1 MWRADEKTLNKKI
14 KRKGGLKMEA
24 LTEVAKRL
32 EKGAEVKVGKIE
44 GGIEVKGYLEDL
56 GIKEG
61 TVLTIQAEHVFHEH
75 RGPLHLKVGEK
86 DVILGQG
93 MADRVNVDKQGIT
106 TTLLKLE
113 ANEKGVVKGLSGG
126 KETVELF
133 EKLGI
138 AEGKEVMMLEH
149 LPEEVFTLKVKEMEF
164 NLGAGEV
171 SKILVKKDEQTLQSN
186 HLIAGESGEVID
198 ILGGIH
204 IEQRLKEAGIEPG
217 VVITVLKREVRSEA
231 PKRLGK
237 VIYVKV
243 DDEYEVSLGHGMAE
257 KIFVEAL

>member
-1 MWRADEKTLNKKI
+1 
-14 KRKGGLKMEA
+14 MER
-24 LTEVAKRL
+24 LPEVTKRL
-32 EKGAEVKVGKIE
+32 EKGGKAKVERIE
-44 GGIEVKGYLEDL
+44 GGVEVKGYLEDL

-61 TVLTIQAEHVFHEH
+61 TVLTIQAEHIFHEH

-113 ANEKGVVKGLSGG
+113 ANEKAVVKGLSGG

-164 NLGAGEV
+164 NLGGGEV
-171 SKILVKKDEQTLQSN
+171 SKIFVKKDVEIVQLN
-186 HLIAGESGEVID
+186 NLNAGESGEVID
-198 ILGGIH
+198 ILGGTH
-204 IEQRLKEAGIEPG
+204 IEQRLREVNIEPG
-217 VVITVLKREVRSEA
+217 VIITIVKREVTAEA
-231 PKRLGK
+231 PKRHGK

-243 DDEYEVSLGHGMAE
+243 DDEYEVSIGHGMAE
-257 KIFVEAL
+257 KILVEAL